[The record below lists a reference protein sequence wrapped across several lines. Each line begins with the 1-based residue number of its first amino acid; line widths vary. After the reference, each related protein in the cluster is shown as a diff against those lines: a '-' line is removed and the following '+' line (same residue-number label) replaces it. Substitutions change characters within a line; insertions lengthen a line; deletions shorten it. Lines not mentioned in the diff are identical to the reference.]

1 MICLSHH
8 VDTFKESLYLSSSD
22 LSAVEK
28 YNLFFSSLIDMKE
41 AAQEIKA
48 HDNDLRYVPF
58 SIDGRHFRVMAVSVT
73 GYSVVLRNSDVSIA
87 FRKHN
92 GALDNNPQIKIEYR
106 SEYLVR
112 VGVHRAV
119 NHLKKFIIDNIYD
132 SFVSKC
138 QELHYAAD
146 VSGVDFGLLDYFSF
160 KTRARSAELYEVNET
175 LSDTSPLYFS
185 SRRFTGFLLGGGNF
199 RLRLY
204 DKSHHI
210 KTHIDSAFIENIW
223 RLHPSYKE
231 GSKVWR
237 FEFQIRREKLK
248 TLHHNGSL
256 EYTDVILTELQHLW
270 SFFLEKFSYR
280 DLTRDQSLSIL
291 EGKRQLKNG
300 TFKPLTREAERKIL
314 SRANVHPLWEFL
326 NFYPNNDYSSIE
338 ETRLHFLPD
347 GVEDYTEA
355 VPLKIG
361 TLQPLT
367 ASNPLYVKN
376 SLFALLSTCVKHYGY
391 VSAELLNKI
400 VLEADR
406 ECEEKNGYGLVD
418 RAVLKHVKGF
428 YNVEKHRHVGSFV
441 KPETEILGG
450 YLAAYVAS
458 STSPALRRA
467 SGRFMSIIR
476 GDANIDYF
484 I

>member
-1 MICLSHH
+1 MKTDFSPPNKKGFFSMICLSHH

-22 LSAVEK
+22 SSAVEK
-28 YNLFFSSLIDMKE
+28 YNLFVSSLIGMKE

-119 NHLKKFIIDNIYD
+119 NHLKKFIIDNIYV

-160 KTRARSAELYEVNET
+160 KTRARSAELYEENET

-185 SRRFTGFLLGGGNF
+185 SIRFTGFLLGGGNF

-237 FEFQIRREKLK
+237 
-248 TLHHNGSL
+248 
-256 EYTDVILTELQHLW
+256 
-270 SFFLEKFSYR
+270 
-280 DLTRDQSLSIL
+280 
-291 EGKRQLKNG
+291 
-300 TFKPLTREAERKIL
+300 
-314 SRANVHPLWEFL
+314 
-326 NFYPNNDYSSIE
+326 
-338 ETRLHFLPD
+338 
-347 GVEDYTEA
+347 
-355 VPLKIG
+355 
-361 TLQPLT
+361 
-367 ASNPLYVKN
+367 
-376 SLFALLSTCVKHYGY
+376 
-391 VSAELLNKI
+391 
-400 VLEADR
+400 
-406 ECEEKNGYGLVD
+406 
-418 RAVLKHVKGF
+418 
-428 YNVEKHRHVGSFV
+428 
-441 KPETEILGG
+441 
-450 YLAAYVAS
+450 
-458 STSPALRRA
+458 
-467 SGRFMSIIR
+467 
-476 GDANIDYF
+476 
-484 I
+484 